1 MRSGDRRRRHTFQ
14 RALKT
19 FGPPVRRRLD
29 SFIMLVALVDAT
41 SSNIYSRIVAS
52 AKEVGVPFLDLAAGL
67 VAGQVV
73 FVN

>member
-1 MRSGDRRRRHTFQ
+1 
-14 RALKT
+14 
-19 FGPPVRRRLD
+19 
-29 SFIMLVALVDAT
+29 MLVALVDAT